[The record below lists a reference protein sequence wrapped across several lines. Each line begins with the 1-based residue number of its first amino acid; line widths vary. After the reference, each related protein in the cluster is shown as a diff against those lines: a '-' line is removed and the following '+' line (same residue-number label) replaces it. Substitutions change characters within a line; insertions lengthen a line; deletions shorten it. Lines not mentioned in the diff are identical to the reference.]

1 MVALNVINTAGCIY
15 QTYRRKAFENILN
28 KKKKKKK
35 KMKTIDNETRSIVP
49 IVIFRVIFVKIL
61 A

>member
-28 KKKKKKK
+28 KKKKKK
-35 KMKTIDNETRSIVP
+35 MKTIDNETRSIVP

>member
-35 KMKTIDNETRSIVP
+35 MKTIDNETRSIVP